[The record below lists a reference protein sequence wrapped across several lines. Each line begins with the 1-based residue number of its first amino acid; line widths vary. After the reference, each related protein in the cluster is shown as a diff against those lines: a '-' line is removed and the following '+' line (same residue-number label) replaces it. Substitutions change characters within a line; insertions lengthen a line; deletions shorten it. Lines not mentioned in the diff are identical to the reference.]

1 MEDII
6 FGIAVISFLAF
17 VVGII
22 KPQAVKMPSRSK
34 AVIVYLGAFLVFA
47 VIGSQLSTD
56 KKDATV
62 QPQEPEKVIE
72 TVASKPKIPEFK
84 YPQMT
89 LKEYRNEAQVTRQ
102 DIVKNYLASVPFDDS
117 HFDIFYSCLSQ
128 ISYTKNEDLK
138 LSEVFGW
145 CKADFDRSVSALN
158 DRINMDNFMSNFAKY
173 DGAYRPLE
181 KQIKNDMNDSSSY
194 SHEST
199 SYRMDLN
206 AKPPVATVITSFT
219 EKNQYNATV
228 KQRAVAKV
236 NIITGDIISF
246 DYQ

>member
-1 MEDII
+1 MYNFIL
-6 FGIAVISFLAF
+6 GLAVIFFIAF
-17 VVGII
+17 IVGMI
-22 KPQAVKMPSRSK
+22 KPQAVKMPNRKK
-34 AVIVYLGAFLVFA
+34 AAMVYFGIYAILCWTAFLF
-47 VIGSQLSTD
+47 SDT
-56 KKDATV
+56 KDETT
-62 QPQEPEKVIE
+62 QQKEPEKIIE
-72 TVASKPKIPEFK
+72 PVVSTPKIPEFK
-84 YPQMT
+84 YPRMT
-89 LKEYRNEAQVTRQ
+89 LEEYRNEVQATRQ

-128 ISYTKNEDLK
+128 MSYTKNTDLTLK
-138 LSEVFGW
+138 EVFGW

-181 KQIKNDMNDSSSY
+181 KQIKNDMNDRSSY

-206 AKPPVATVITSFT
+206 AKPPVATVITTFT
-219 EKNQYNATV
+219 GKNQYNATV

-246 DYQ
+246 EYQ

>member
-1 MEDII
+1 MYNFILGLAAIAFIAFII
-6 FGIAVISFLAF
+6 GM
-17 VVGII
+17 I
-22 KPQAVKMPSRSK
+22 KPQAVKMPNRKK
-34 AVIVYLGAFLVFA
+34 AAMVYFGIYAVLAWIAFFFA
-47 VIGSQLSTD
+47 DT
-56 KKDATV
+56 KNEPV
-62 QPQEPEKVIE
+62 QQQEPEKVIE
-72 TVASKPKIPEFK
+72 TVVSKPKIPEFK
-84 YPQMT
+84 YPKMT

-128 ISYTKNEDLK
+128 ISYTKNEELK

-145 CKADFDRSVSALN
+145 CKTDFDRSVSALN

-181 KQIKNDMNDSSSY
+181 KQIKNDMNDRSSY

-219 EKNQYNATV
+219 GNNQYNATV